1 MPETALQSYTSSF
14 LNKSQLIKLRL
25 KAIRAGAWFR
35 VLPRIDRVLIDLT
48 IKVANNIRSI
58 TLAKNILA
66 IIGKLEGFLKS
77 GLLRALR
84 AVGLPLAQ
92 KLSLSAQKW
101 GNTSAKSWASDS
113 TFANFLAV
121 MHLNSLKGL
130 KHLNGSLTI
139 HLSEQTP
146 CC

>member
-1 MPETALQSYTSSF
+1 MLEIAVQGNTSSL

-25 KAIRAGAWFR
+25 KAIRAGAWYR
-35 VLPRIDRVLIDLT
+35 ILPRIDRVLIDLT
-48 IKVANNIRSI
+48 IKVATNIRSI

-66 IIGKLEGFLKS
+66 IIRKLEGLLKNS
-77 GLLRALR
+77 LMRAFR

-92 KLSLSAQKW
+92 KLSLFAQKW
-101 GNTSAKSWASDS
+101 GNTSAESWASDA

-121 MHLNSLKGL
+121 MRLNSLNRL
-130 KHLNGSLTI
+130 KHLNDSSTI
-139 HLSEQTP
+139 HLGEHTP

>member
-1 MPETALQSYTSSF
+1 MPETALQSNTSSF

-66 IIGKLEGFLKS
+66 IIGKLEGLLKS

-84 AVGLPLAQ
+84 AVGLPFAQ
-92 KLSLSAQKW
+92 KLSLFAQKW

-139 HLSEQTP
+139 HLSEHTP